1 MYAVV
6 GNGEISLNCSVSL
19 MVQLLMI
26 EGGNGRNSGG
36 ISIIFLTSWMVPKLF
51 QASFQGIY
59 WLVKWKFGYEHHVLL
74 KKSDN
79 KRMNESEKR
88 ALANASKTTITVMLV
103 FYFAAQAMK
112 KSSR

>member
-1 MYAVV
+1 
-6 GNGEISLNCSVSL
+6 

-79 KRMNESEKR
+79 KREEMNESEKR